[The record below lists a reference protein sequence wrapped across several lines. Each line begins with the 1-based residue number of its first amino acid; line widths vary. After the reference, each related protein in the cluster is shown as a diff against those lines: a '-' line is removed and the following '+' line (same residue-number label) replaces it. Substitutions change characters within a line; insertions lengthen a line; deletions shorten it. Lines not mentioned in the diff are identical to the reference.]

1 MKRLGV
7 CFGVLMITFL
17 CLFGAHHTSFAAIEQ
32 KDLKILQ
39 GFTST
44 FDEIYPLFGTE
55 WSDMSTSVYE
65 RFKNDPDVDINQFK
79 RYVLEGIPGAT
90 SSNQKGF
97 IPMLNDL
104 ISKGEEGGTMA
115 QLQGTTDPEFLS
127 KARIALSQAQT
138 ILSATLINEAKI
150 GGTLSAEE
158 AQNATVSAS
167 QKGASATQAELA
179 ARSVKMDTEKCGIL
193 KLNLVSCADV
203 FVSWF
208 IKNTLLEIAGFLVW
222 LSANMLNYSIQ
233 VSILDFNS
241 WASESLY
248 PVWIVIRQTV
258 SLGIIFAGL
267 YLGFLYIIGK
277 DESFGRYTA
286 WLVLF
291 AIFVN
296 FSYPVTRTLADIS
309 NVISLNVYSA
319 TVGSQAL
326 ATDFSSSVAPWAQ
339 QNTAGAIIVNR
350 LGLQDLAVG
359 ATAIPGS
366 ASSFVNGINSTPGAL
381 LAVIFVFYTA
391 FVFFMATGIIAVRT
405 VLLVLLIV
413 ASPLLFIDSVV
424 PKLGD
429 VSMKLRKL
437 FFEQLVVAPVFM
449 IMLALTLK
457 FLDIFQTNKALS
469 TNGSTL
475 VQTGDATVQTFF
487 TLLIMLIMLH
497 VMLKV
502 TKGIAGSAGTFAT
515 NFMGKVGGF
524 GLGVASGGM
533 GVLSRGTLGRVA
545 AGARDSKWMDTMKDT
560 KFGRGLSGAANFLA
574 NSTYDTRNI
583 GMVSSG
589 LSKAGITG
597 GFGVSMQKSS
607 VKGFDDKKKERE
619 KDVVDFGKG
628 IRDDA
633 TRNNYFANANSLRLV
648 KVDKPTID
656 EAERDL
662 KEKRFSQI
670 STFLTADKDKQQS
683 MLNQANISKDYVLSS
698 KLEASKAY
706 LGVPNND
713 PNAAQGK
720 ATQLKAMGIQ
730 TEEEVKALLKKDPFE
745 DINKQADEE
754 IRKLEEQ
761 ARAIDR
767 ATDGGKTQFAAK
779 QAEIGKVKNE
789 RDNKI
794 RQLRTDTAAA
804 FTSGTSA
811 QPNQP
816 SGPSSPSASASPT
829 PTRPTPNGG
838 SQSASTS
845 TPAPQPVTATAP
857 LVQTPEPISS
867 PTEVTASDDAE
878 TIPVPGPRP
887 GVLAA
892 KQKLGDLNEPVR
904 NRWQTGEQTQTTTP
918 ATAPREAEVIS

>member
-17 CLFGAHHTSFAAIEQ
+17 CLFGAPHTSFAAINQ
-32 KDLKILQ
+32 QDLANLQ
-39 GFTST
+39 GFTSNFT
-44 FDEIYPLFGTE
+44 TINGTIGAR
-55 WSDMSTSVYE
+55 WSDMVNSVYN
-65 RFKNDPDVDINQFK
+65 RFKDDKDVDSDQLR
-79 RYVLEGIPGAT
+79 RYILEGIPGAT
-90 SSNQKGF
+90 VPNQQGF
-97 IPMLNDL
+97 IPFLNGIVANGADSDL
-104 ISKGEEGGTMA
+104 V
-115 QLQGTTDPEFLS
+115 S
-127 KARIALSQAQT
+127 KAKIALVQAQT
-138 ILSATLINEAKI
+138 LLSYSLTNEAKI
-150 GGTLSAEE
+150 GGSLSVEE

-179 ARSVKMDTEKCGIL
+179 ARSVKMDTERCGIL

-241 WASESLY
+241 WASTSLY
-248 PVWIVIRQTV
+248 PVWIIIRQTV

-319 TVGSQAL
+319 TVGSQVL

-457 FLDIFQTNKALS
+457 FLEIFQTNKALS
-469 TNGSTL
+469 GNGSTL

-619 KDVVDFGKG
+619 KEVVDFGKG

-730 TEEEVKALLKKDPFE
+730 TEEEVKSLLKKDPFE

-794 RQLRTDTAAA
+794 RQLRTDTTAA
-804 FTSGTSA
+804 FTRGTSA
-811 QPNQP
+811 QP
-816 SGPSSPSASASPT
+816 SGPSSPSASATPT

-857 LVQTPEPISS
+857 LVQTPEPVSS
-867 PTEVTASDDAE
+867 PAEATSAAAAE
-878 TIPVPGPRP
+878 TIPVPGPRE
-887 GVLAA
+887 GVLEA
-892 KQKLGDLNEPVR
+892 KRKLGDLNESAR
-904 NRWQTGEQTQTTTP
+904 DRWQTGAQPQTTTP
-918 ATAPREAEVIS
+918 VTAPREAEVIS

>member
-7 CFGVLMITFL
+7 YSFVAIIVLIASTFSVQHVYATITKDQFNSEVRDPMFKANVEPFFGTPDKSSYQTSYPVYIKVVSVLTSSADDVFAGLQDNESTTITSAKL
-17 CLFGAHHTSFAAIEQ
+17 SLLARWDTELFNVASSLTPAENSEAQKLALKNARDSVSAARLQASITSNKEKNSLQEGGVNADRNAVASSQTQAIE
-32 KDLKILQ
+32 
-39 GFTST
+39 
-44 FDEIYPLFGTE
+44 
-55 WSDMSTSVYE
+55 
-65 RFKNDPDVDINQFK
+65 KNIGQAKLDTG
-79 RYVLEGIPGAT
+79 RCGIVG
-90 SSNQKGF
+90 
-97 IPMLNDL
+97 LNL
-104 ISKGEEGGTMA
+104 ISC
-115 QLQGTTDPEFLS
+115 
-127 KARIALSQAQT
+127 I
-138 ILSATLINEAKI
+138 
-150 GGTLSAEE
+150 
-158 AQNATVSAS
+158 
-167 QKGASATQAELA
+167 
-179 ARSVKMDTEKCGIL
+179 
-193 KLNLVSCADV
+193 DV

-208 IKNTLLEIAGFLVW
+208 IKNTLLQIAGFLVW

-241 WASESLY
+241 WASTSLY
-248 PVWIVIRQTV
+248 PVWIIIRQTV

-296 FSYPVTRTLADIS
+296 FSYPITRTLADIS

-326 ATDFSSSVAPWAQ
+326 ATDFTSSVAPWAQ

-359 ATAIPGS
+359 ATSIPGS

-457 FLDIFQTNKALS
+457 FLEIFQTSKNLS
-469 TNGSTL
+469 GGATGSSL

-487 TLLIMLIMLH
+487 TLLIMLVMLH

-502 TKGIAGSAGTFAT
+502 TKGVAGSAGTFAT

-524 GLGVASGGM
+524 GLGVASGGV
-533 GVLSRGTLGRVA
+533 GVLSRGTLGQAAARV
-545 AGARDSKWMDTMKDT
+545 RDSKWMDTMKDT
-560 KFGRGLSGAANFLA
+560 KFGRGLSGATNFLA

-589 LSKAGITG
+589 LSRAGITG

-633 TRNNYFANANSLRLV
+633 TRKNYFDNANSLRLV
-648 KVDKPTID
+648 RVDKTVTD

-662 KEKRFSQI
+662 KEKRFSQL
-670 STFLTADKDKQQS
+670 STFLTADKDKQAS
-683 MLNQANISKDYVLSS
+683 MINQANISKDYVLSS

-706 LGVPNND
+706 LKVDNNGQ
-713 PNAAQGK
+713 AAAGLK

-730 TEEEVKALLKKDPFE
+730 TTEEA
-745 DINKQADEE
+745 
-754 IRKLEEQ
+754 
-761 ARAIDR
+761 
-767 ATDGGKTQFAAK
+767 
-779 QAEIGKVKNE
+779 
-789 RDNKI
+789 
-794 RQLRTDTAAA
+794 
-804 FTSGTSA
+804 
-811 QPNQP
+811 
-816 SGPSSPSASASPT
+816 
-829 PTRPTPNGG
+829 
-838 SQSASTS
+838 
-845 TPAPQPVTATAP
+845 
-857 LVQTPEPISS
+857 
-867 PTEVTASDDAE
+867 
-878 TIPVPGPRP
+878 
-887 GVLAA
+887 
-892 KQKLGDLNEPVR
+892 
-904 NRWQTGEQTQTTTP
+904 
-918 ATAPREAEVIS
+918 